1 MKAKLKKKS
10 REEIAVPHTAIYHFK
25 IYLLNISPMIY
36 RRFKV
41 KGDTHIAQLHHL
53 IQIIMGWD
61 NDHLHSF
68 KVWGMT
74 YGISR
79 SGGMDFHDDPCKIF
93 IGDFG
98 FKVGDKFTYTYDFG
112 DHWQHEI
119 RVEKIEEAN
128 LSYNHPSCIEG
139 KRACP
144 PEDCGGPF
152 SYEDVI
158 LDQSI
163 WLRETLLNILES
175 VNAGKLP
182 NFDFDDDRIPY
193 WYKKFSSERFDKA
206 KVNRA
211 IKKLYQEKGGDRFWW
226 GLQDYYDY
234 LEDE

>member
-1 MKAKLKKKS
+1 MKVSSRKKPS
-10 REEIAVPHTAIYHFK
+10 QEIADPKTAIYHFK

-41 KGDTHIAQLHHL
+41 KGDVHIAELHHL

-61 NDHLHSF
+61 NVHLHCF
-68 KVWGMT
+68 KIWGRT
-74 YGISR
+74 YGISQ
-79 SGGMDFHDDPCKIF
+79 SGGMYFPDNPCKML

-98 FKVGDKFTYTYDFG
+98 FKVWDKFSYTYDFA

-128 LSYNHPSCIEG
+128 SSYNHPSCITG

-152 SYEDVI
+152 SYHDAI

-163 WLRETLLNILES
+163 WLSEILWTIFES

-182 NFDFDDDRIPY
+182 NLDFDDDRIPY
-193 WYKKFSSERFDKA
+193 WYRKFASERFDKA
-206 KVNRA
+206 KINRA
-211 IKKLYQEKGGDRFWW
+211 IKKLYQEKGDDRFWLD
-226 GLQDYYDY
+226 LQDYYDY
-234 LEDE
+234 LADE